1 MTHVTRWTIDDVC
14 DWLEQCLQV
23 PADPFRTAVPS
34 QQVLSPARSTAQEIH
49 GQRLIELSDEDLR
62 CLVEDAHL
70 NRLRRH
76 LAAFKSATCSIE
88 CDVFLRRSSMRG
100 ARRRPFPTCLE
111 ILLTVL
117 VQVEQPR
124 KRPTAGV
131 KELREFLQAARQLQV
146 GVTTY
151 EKLFE
156 DKPDPAPQKPDPAP
170 QPVWS
175 PDLM

>member
-1 MTHVTRWTIDDVC
+1 
-14 DWLEQCLQV
+14 
-23 PADPFRTAVPS
+23 
-34 QQVLSPARSTAQEIH
+34 
-49 GQRLIELSDEDLR
+49 
-62 CLVEDAHL
+62 
-70 NRLRRH
+70 
-76 LAAFKSATCSIE
+76 
-88 CDVFLRRSSMRG
+88 MRG

-117 VQVEQPR
+117 AQVEQPR